1 MDKVKNDEKQKRKL
15 EIQASH
21 GPDKSSFFSKYVEY
35 RSLHSPVMKREETIE
50 ILLNAIIELL
60 RNSMKN
66 DDSMHLIKK

>member
-15 EIQASH
+15 EIQALQAQINPH
-21 GPDKSSFFSKYVEY
+21 FLANTLNTAAYIA
-35 RSLHSPVMKREETIE
+35 RMKREETIE

-66 DDSMHLIKK
+66 DDSSIC